1 MKEAYLVDYGRSA
14 FSRAHPRKPEVD
26 DWAEI
31 RGDAL
36 LAQVIDA
43 LLERSGLDPQAVEDL
58 SVGCALPVKEQW
70 SFGGRYPLW
79 LSQRLGPHGRDCAS
93 RQIDQQC
100 GSGLAALRSAA
111 REIQAGAVEVAV
123 AGGCENMSRVP
134 MGPTLFQ
141 EGALTIP
148 GALQNAPW
156 LELEVA
162 LNMGLTAER
171 LAQAAGIARDEMDEF
186 ALASHRRAA
195 QADAE
200 GRFDGERLALTNPAG
215 KAVERDANI
224 RPDTSLE
231 RLSGLA
237 PVFLDEG
244 RVTAGNSSP
253 LTSGAAA
260 TLLMSAG
267 ALERHDVSPIARI
280 VAFADVGVTPE
291 RMGAG
296 AAAAAEQALARAGL
310 IAAQIDVWE
319 INEAFAAVPLHA
331 MRKLGLDPARINVWG
346 GALALGH
353 PLGATGIRL
362 AGTLAR
368 ILASRG
374 GRYGCA
380 TACVG
385 GGQGIAVVI
394 ESCL

>member
-1 MKEAYLVDYGRSA
+1 MKEAYLVDYARSA
-14 FSRAHPRKPEVD
+14 FTRAHPRKPEVD
-26 DWAEI
+26 GWGET

-36 LAQVIDA
+36 LARVIDA
-43 LLERSGLDPQAVEDL
+43 LLARTGLDPQAVEDL

-79 LSQRLGPHGRDCAS
+79 LSQRLGSTGRDCAT

-111 REIQAGAVEVAV
+111 REIQVGGVEVAV
-123 AGGCENMSRVP
+123 AGGFENMTQVP
-134 MGPTLFQ
+134 MGPALFK
-141 EGALTIP
+141 EGVLTSPEALKD
-148 GALQNAPW
+148 AEW

-162 LNMGLTAER
+162 LNMGITAER
-171 LAQAAGIARDEMDEF
+171 LAQAAGIERDAMDEF
-186 ALASHRRAA
+186 ALTSHRRAA
-195 QADAE
+195 RADAE
-200 GRFDGERLALTNPAG
+200 GRFDGERLALANPG
-215 KAVERDANI
+215 GETIQRDANI
-224 RPDTSLE
+224 RPDTGLDRLAALE
-231 RLSGLA
+231 
-237 PVFLDEG
+237 PVFQEGG

-260 TLLMSAG
+260 AMLMSSAALDRHG
-267 ALERHDVSPIARI
+267 ASPLARI
-280 VAFADVGVTPE
+280 VAIADCGVPPE

-310 IAAQIDVWE
+310 VASQIDAWE

-331 MRKLGLDPARINVWG
+331 MRKLGLDPGRVNVWG

-353 PLGATGIRL
+353 PLGATGVRL

-368 ILASRG
+368 ILAHRG

-380 TACVG
+380 TACIG
-385 GGQGIAVVI
+385 GGQGIAMVI
-394 ESCL
+394 ERV